1 MRPLSFYSSVLK
13 KILTQTYMI
22 PSRTNYL
29 STEKQAK
36 ERTFMAKCDECDC
49 YDDNY
54 IDGEDITEEELEN
67 DHYMNPI
74 AIITGMGTYK
84 KIIRCQQVMIVYA
97 SVASVIS

>member
-1 MRPLSFYSSVLK
+1 MRPLRFYSSVLK
-13 KILTQTYMI
+13 KILTQTYMT

-36 ERTFMAKCDECDC
+36 ERTFMAMCDECDC

-67 DHYMNPI
+67 DPLYEPHRYYYWHGDIQEDYQMPP
-74 AIITGMGTYK
+74 GYDLFM
-84 KIIRCQQVMIVYA
+84 RVLLR
-97 SVASVIS
+97 